1 MSPYVYGHILR
12 EAKKDTFR
20 LLPERHLMAQ
30 CEVCGAI
37 VRTSNRARHLK
48 TTKHWQYVWTDRFEI
63 TRFRAGPREAQG

>member
-1 MSPYVYGHILR
+1 MYMERILR

-20 LLPERHLMAQ
+20 LPPERHLMAQ

-48 TTKHWQYVWTDRFEI
+48 TTKHWQCKYGWTDRFEI